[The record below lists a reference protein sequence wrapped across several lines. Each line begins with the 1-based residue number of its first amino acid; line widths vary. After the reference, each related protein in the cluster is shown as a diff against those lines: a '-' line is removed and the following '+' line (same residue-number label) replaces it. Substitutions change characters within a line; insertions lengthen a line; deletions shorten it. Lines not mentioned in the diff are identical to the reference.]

1 MKITTRKITTRMARR
16 IVALVMLITLL
27 VAGITLI
34 LSALRQNIVFF
45 LVPSDIVAAH
55 ITDTTSAASEHT
67 DKNARKKY
75 IGRRVRIGGLVVE
88 GSLEQDKD
96 SGEVQFIISDGKAQ
110 VSVRYLGLLPDLFRE
125 GQGIVAIGEIIP
137 PPTSATTSPTKS
149 HGELVEFRAEQVL
162 AKHDEYYMPRGLEKE
177 LKKKNLWQGNP

>member
-1 MKITTRKITTRMARR
+1 M
-16 IVALVMLITLL
+16 
-27 VAGITLI
+27 
-34 LSALRQNIVFF
+34 
-45 LVPSDIVAAH
+45 PSDIVAAH

-96 SGEVQFIISDGKAQ
+96 SGEVRFIISDGKAQ

-137 PPTSATTSPTKS
+137 QPTSAITSSTASSTKSPTKS